1 MRLFFCIYSL
11 HSSRNAVYIFN
22 LRLGKGVYLMRP
34 VCNILLFSLIFA
46 LSGCACSRLAVYDF
60 TTREPVANAFV
71 YVYEHKMFY
80 PFNGASIYLTD
91 ERGNVDISESL
102 KDGQVSVFVG
112 KDGYDLNLFTRNF
125 ERQETPQ
132 LFIKKTAT
140 PKIKE
145 LHVRKSPT
153 ANGGKN
159 DLLDNFYEY
168 CAKQKIELKCKY

>member
-1 MRLFFCIYSL
+1 
-11 HSSRNAVYIFN
+11 
-22 LRLGKGVYLMRP
+22 
-34 VCNILLFSLIFA
+34 
-46 LSGCACSRLAVYDF
+46 
-60 TTREPVANAFV
+60 
-71 YVYEHKMFY
+71 MFY

-102 KDGQVSVFVG
+102 KNGQISVFVG

-153 ANGGKN
+153 AKRRKKRFARQFLRILRKTKN
-159 DLLDNFYEY
+159 RT
-168 CAKQKIELKCKY
+168 QM